1 MPDPLASIAGAA
13 PTVRAELEPAP
24 RRSSPGGASFAE
36 HLRPESPHPESPHP
50 EPRPEPEPTAASD
63 EAHPVLDAIGGA
75 VRSIAQ
81 GERFVDGAIHRAR
94 RGKDLEPGQLLA
106 LQAGVYRYTQE
117 LELAAKLVD
126 KATGAVKQTLQSQQ

>member
-1 MPDPLASIAGAA
+1 MPDPLTSLSGAA
-13 PTVRAELEPAP
+13 PIRAELEPTP
-24 RRSSPGGASFAE
+24 RRSEPTGRSFAD
-36 HLRPESPHPESPHP
+36 HLEAEAAPEAAP
-50 EPRPEPEPTAASD
+50 EPSPAL
-63 EAHPVLDAIGGA
+63 EAVGDA
-75 VRSIAQ
+75 VRSIAR
-81 GERFVDGAIHRAR
+81 GERFVDGAIARAR

>member
-1 MPDPLASIAGAA
+1 MPDPLTTLSGAG
-13 PTVRAELEPAP
+13 PIRAELEPAP
-24 RRSSPGGASFAE
+24 RRSQPSQSFAD
-36 HLRPESPHPESPHP
+36 HLEASPE
-50 EPRPEPEPTAASD
+50 AAETD
-63 EAHPVLDAIGGA
+63 EAPSPALEAIGDA
-75 VRSIAQ
+75 VRSIGR
-81 GERFVDGAIHRAR
+81 GERFVDGAIARAR

>member
-1 MPDPLASIAGAA
+1 MPDPLITLSGAG
-13 PTVRAELEPAP
+13 PIRAELEPAP
-24 RRSSPGGASFAE
+24 RRGQPSGRSFAD
-36 HLRPESPHPESPHP
+36 HLEGPAETPEAETPSPALE
-50 EPRPEPEPTAASD
+50 
-63 EAHPVLDAIGGA
+63 AIGDA
-75 VRSIAQ
+75 VRSIGR
-81 GERFVDGAIHRAR
+81 GERFVDGAIARAR

>member
-1 MPDPLASIAGAA
+1 MPDPLTSLSGAG
-13 PTVRAELEPAP
+13 PIRADLEPAP
-24 RRSSPGGASFAE
+24 RRTEATGRSFAD
-36 HLRPESPHPESPHP
+36 HLEASPEAA
-50 EPRPEPEPTAASD
+50 EPE
-63 EAHPVLDAIGGA
+63 EAPSPALEAIGDA
-75 VRSIAQ
+75 VRSIGR
-81 GERFVDGAIHRAR
+81 GERFVDGAIARAR

>member
-1 MPDPLASIAGAA
+1 MPDPLTTLSGAG
-13 PTVRAELEPAP
+13 PIRAELEPAP
-24 RRSSPGGASFAE
+24 QRRESPSRSFAD
-36 HLRPESPHPESPHP
+36 HLEATEAPPTD
-50 EPRPEPEPTAASD
+50 EPS
-63 EAHPVLDAIGGA
+63 PVLDAIGDA
-75 VRSIAQ
+75 VRSIGR
-81 GERFVDGAIHRAR
+81 GERFVDGAIARAR

>member
-1 MPDPLASIAGAA
+1 MPDPLTTLSGAG
-13 PTVRAELEPAP
+13 PIRAELEPAP
-24 RRSSPGGASFAE
+24 RRSQPSGASFAD
-36 HLRPESPHPESPHP
+36 HLEGPTEAPE
-50 EPRPEPEPTAASD
+50 AD
-63 EAHPVLDAIGGA
+63 EAPSPALEAIGDA
-75 VRSIAQ
+75 VRSIAR
-81 GERFVDGAIHRAR
+81 GERFVDGAIARAR

>member
-1 MPDPLASIAGAA
+1 MPDPLTTLSGAG
-13 PTVRAELEPAP
+13 PIRAELEPAP
-24 RRSSPGGASFAE
+24 RRSESPSRSFAD
-36 HLRPESPHPESPHP
+36 HLEAAPADA
-50 EPRPEPEPTAASD
+50 PEPERSPAL
-63 EAHPVLDAIGGA
+63 EAIGDA

-81 GERFVDGAIHRAR
+81 GERFVDGAIARAR
-94 RGKDLEPGQLLA
+94 RGKNLEPGQLLA